1 MHSFTPTETG
11 FLSTTFDLAIL
22 TEVRCLLEAL
32 AAPRRTA
39 NRQKVGFSMLGF
51 VNKNKPMKRHT
62 KDVINILDTY
72 HISDGDDDDE

>member
-39 NRQKVGFSMLGF
+39 NRQKGRVFDAGFCKQKQAHEKAYEGC
-51 VNKNKPMKRHT
+51 
-62 KDVINILDTY
+62 D
-72 HISDGDDDDE
+72 